1 MTLKFLSIFHKQIF
15 SKRKKYPIDFS
26 IMPATRRQ
34 RSKNS
39 SPIPS
44 APKPVNKVLGT
55 CTVDEVPCVIIP
67 EQDFIKFGK

>member
-1 MTLKFLSIFHKQIF
+1 
-15 SKRKKYPIDFS
+15 
-26 IMPATRRQ
+26 MPASRRQ
-34 RSKNS
+34 RTT
-39 SPIPS
+39 PTPD

>member
-1 MTLKFLSIFHKQIF
+1 
-15 SKRKKYPIDFS
+15 
-26 IMPATRRQ
+26 MPATRRQ
-34 RSKNS
+34 RSKPS